1 MNILQLTMNI
11 LNDVNVLKYYSAT
24 TFYMTDFDFLD
35 ILDKRN
41 GEIYSFYKEKNNKNW
56 IYFESHQEHSLYSM
70 DKGKTEHG
78 LFGNTVLRID
88 SYKNRPINPFEKL
101 GEYEIKISNNYNI
114 ENIKFLE

>member
-1 MNILQLTMNI
+1 
-11 LNDVNVLKYYSAT
+11 
-24 TFYMTDFDFLD
+24 
-35 ILDKRN
+35 
-41 GEIYSFYKEKNNKNW
+41 
-56 IYFESHQEHSLYSM
+56 M
-70 DKGKTEHG
+70 DKGKTEYG